1 MTPRPMVPVVH
12 LEIIIKPVMGTS
24 LPPQLVIGIG
34 SIIIF
39 LLQKTLERYNSR
51 DFGNLE
57 KLMKIRKKFGISP

>member
-1 MTPRPMVPVVH
+1 MVPVVH

-39 LLQKTLERYNSR
+39 LVKKTLERYK
-51 DFGNLE
+51 NLE
-57 KLMKIRKKFGISP
+57 ILEIWKN